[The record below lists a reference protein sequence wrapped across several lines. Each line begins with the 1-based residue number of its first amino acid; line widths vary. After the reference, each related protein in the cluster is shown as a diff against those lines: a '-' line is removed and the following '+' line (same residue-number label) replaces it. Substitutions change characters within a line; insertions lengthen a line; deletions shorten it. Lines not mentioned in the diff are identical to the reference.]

1 MAERELEQDLRRMVE
16 TYSPMLLRA
25 ALTRVKTPA
34 DAEDA
39 VQDVFL
45 RVLAKRPHFRD
56 GEHEKAWLLR
66 ATLNRASDIRR
77 MRRDDAPLEE
87 AVNTAVA
94 IPDYGP
100 LLSAVC
106 SLPEAYSA
114 VIHLYY
120 YEGYSIKEIAGLLAL
135 PAPTVGT
142 RLSRGRERLREA
154 LKEEDL
160 A

>member
-1 MAERELEQDLRRMVE
+1 MDREQEQDLRRMVE

-25 ALTRVKTPA
+25 ALTRATTPA

-45 RVLAKRPHFRD
+45 QLVVKHPRFRD

-66 ATLNRASDIRR
+66 STLNRASDIRR
-77 MRRDDAPLEE
+77 RRRDDAPLDEIQSAAPEE
-87 AVNTAVA
+87 
-94 IPDYGP
+94 PDYTP
-100 LLSAVC
+100 LLSAVR

-142 RLSRGRERLREA
+142 RLARGRKRLREL
-154 LKEEDL
+154 LKEE
-160 A
+160 AI

>member
-1 MAERELEQDLRRMVE
+1 MDQRELEQDLRRMVE

-25 ALTRVKTPA
+25 ALTQAPTPA

-45 RVLAKRPHFRD
+45 RVLAKRPRFRD

-66 ATLNRASDIRR
+66 ATLNRASDLRR
-77 MRRDDAPLEE
+77 RRRDDAPLDEL
-87 AVNTAVA
+87 ANAATAP
-94 IPDYGP
+94 PDYGP
-100 LLSAVC
+100 LLSAVR

-120 YEGYSIKEIAGLLAL
+120 YEGYSIKETAKLLAL
-135 PAPTVGT
+135 PVPAVGT
-142 RLSRGRERLREA
+142 RLSRGRRRLRDL
-154 LKEEDL
+154 LKEEDI
-160 A
+160 

>member
-1 MAERELEQDLRRMVE
+1 MTQAEQETLRRVVE

-25 ALTRVKTPA
+25 ALTRVSTPV

-45 RVLAKRPHFRD
+45 RLLVKAPRFRD

-66 ATLNRASDIRR
+66 ATLNRASDLRR
-77 MRRDDAPLEE
+77 GRRDDVPLEE
-87 AVNTAVA
+87 VNAPA
-94 IPDYGP
+94 DAPPDYGP
-100 LLSAVC
+100 LLSAVR

-120 YEGYSIKEIAGLLAL
+120 YEGYSIKEIARALAL
-135 PAPTVGT
+135 PVPTVGT
-142 RLSRGRERLREA
+142 RLARGRQRLRGI
-154 LKEEDL
+154 LKEEDFP
-160 A
+160 